1 MKMMCFWVAVVSAVL
16 SWVLFAGVVGTTPT
30 QVEVDEIVENEMFKY
45 MHGWDYIGAVKYWK
59 NRGVTD
65 EMFGKAYAKVARK
78 TLHSLEEK
86 GSKCYRAIDGVARFS
101 AGEEQLTNLLYF
113 AEHVAADNV
122 RAHAIWVLST
132 KTPPVYFTAF
142 AERVVASTNLGFHAA
157 GALMSGLSESYV
169 KIDPQNLAWKRRIIQ
184 ALRRH
189 LEVGGKGSAI
199 ADHALVRHDK
209 TYAKSE
215 FRRKMAERMLDPQR
229 SPLKGNEWINRRRFE
244 EELRSVLREGMKK

>member
-1 MKMMCFWVAVVSAVL
+1 MKMMRFWVAVVSAVL

-132 KTPPVYFTAF
+132 KTTPVYFTAF
-142 AERVVASTNLGFHAA
+142 AERVVASTNLGHRAA
-157 GALMSGLSESYV
+157 SQLMSCLSDVYP
-169 KIDPQNLAWKRRIIQ
+169 KIDARNVVWRRRVLQTI
-184 ALRRH
+184 RRH
-189 LEVGGKGSAI
+189 LEVGGKGAVI
-199 ADHALVRHDK
+199 ADRTLSDYDCQYRD
-209 TYAKSE
+209 SE
-215 FRRKMAERMLDPQR
+215 FRKRVAERILDPLK
-229 SPLKGNEWINRRRFE
+229 SPINGDKCIDRKEVENEFRKVLKGRG
-244 EELRSVLREGMKK
+244 VK